1 MRLFISPISPYVRK
15 VEIVAH
21 LKGLGERLEKVK
33 ARDVG
38 VDIETLNPLAK
49 VPTFITDDGEVLIE
63 SGLICQYLDE
73 IGAGP
78 KLYGNNPD
86 ERRRILQTEAIGDGV
101 LDAAVACRMEVREH
115 SPEKQSASWLE
126 RQEKKVKAGLHVVEK
141 SLAGLAPQPGI
152 AHISHACMLF
162 FIDQHKVFP
171 GWRDAHP
178 ALASW
183 YATIRQTPIFAATEP
198 KLGG

>member
-21 LKGLGERLEKVK
+21 IKGLSERLEKVR

-49 VPTFITDDGEVLIE
+49 VPTLVTDDGEVLIE
-63 SGLICQYLDE
+63 SGLICQYLDS

-78 KLYGNNPD
+78 TLYGEHPA
-86 ERRRILQTEAIGDGV
+86 ERRRILQTEAVGEGV
-101 LDAAVACRMEVREH
+101 LDAAVAWRMEVREH
-115 SPEKQSASWLE
+115 SPEMQSQSWLE
-126 RQEKKVKAGLHVVEK
+126 RQGKKVKAGLHVVERT
-141 SLAGLAPQPGI
+141 LAGLEPQLGI
-152 AHISHACMLF
+152 PHVTYACMLF

-171 GWRDAHP
+171 AWRDEHPSLATWYAHTRQTQI
-178 ALASW
+178 LAS
-183 YATIRQTPIFAATEP
+183 TEP
-198 KLGG
+198 KTGG